1 MCCHDDDELLE
12 RFYSQ
17 CLRNEIK
24 IHSIFITCDPQMY
37 VNLKHRTHYTGED
50 LNTWYIGVPLLVDRR
65 LTHLAK
71 LTQKILAIHL
81 DIYTT
86 DTFGKHCHHRSH
98 LQSIVSFNVTTIGN
112 RTNNVIYPKTA
123 SCCLAT
129 GIHHVIIHN
138 ELASLDTRST
148 RNIMESHQTIKS
160 GHELTLK

>member
-1 MCCHDDDELLE
+1 MAFSFQNLTLPDSINYRAECVAMTMTN
-12 RFYSQ
+12 F

-81 DIYTT
+81 DRYTT

-112 RTNNVIYPKTA
+112 RTARKSSALLFMLQPI
-123 SCCLAT
+123 L
-129 GIHHVIIHN
+129 
-138 ELASLDTRST
+138 LDVLNLNWTS
-148 RNIMESHQTIKS
+148 IGDK
-160 GHELTLK
+160 